1 MLNVSSG
8 VVLIVDDERHLRQSL
23 RETFEETG
31 YRVWEAEDGQAALDL
46 LKQGKA
52 APDVI
57 FLDLKMPRLDGLA
70 MLRILHSSADWR
82 RTPVVVITSYGTSD
96 STIEAM
102 KLGAFD
108 YITKPFNEEEVVR
121 TARRATEVARLARE
135 VEALRAEVG
144 ERKIGAEGELIGQ
157 SPAMREVFKLI
168 GRVAPMDANVLITG
182 ESGTGKEL
190 VARAIHRHSQ
200 RSGGPF
206 VAINCPAVPE
216 SLLES
221 ELFGY
226 ERGAFTG
233 AVHDYVGRFEAAA
246 GGTVFLDEI
255 GDLPASTQAKL
266 LRTLQEHVVERLGG
280 RRIPV
285 DFRLIAATNR
295 DLERLLADGQFRED
309 LYYRLNVVRIHLP
322 PLRERRADILPL
334 AEAFLWKHSKAQ
346 SDAPHGFTE
355 AATRLLLAHDY
366 PGNVR

>member
-1 MLNVSSG
+1 
-8 VVLIVDDERHLRQSL
+8 
-23 RETFEETG
+23 
-31 YRVWEAEDGQAALDL
+31 
-46 LKQGKA
+46 
-52 APDVI
+52 
-57 FLDLKMPRLDGLA
+57 
-70 MLRILHSSADWR
+70 
-82 RTPVVVITSYGTSD
+82 
-96 STIEAM
+96 
-102 KLGAFD
+102 
-108 YITKPFNEEEVVR
+108 
-121 TARRATEVARLARE
+121 

-355 AATRLLLAHDY
+355 DATRLLLAHDY
-366 PGNVR
+366 PGNVRELENIVQHAIVLARGSLITAADLPIPPGQSESGASPFRAVDLLSRPLAEAVQMLERELIQGALARAQGNKAEAARLLGINRQLLYTKLKELGIE